1 MSNDK
6 TFFEKY
12 YLLLFYFVFLSV
24 DCWFLYNGQYTKRMY
39 VKPLL
44 IPSLLLWFMSNTAF
58 NIRSSVGTL
67 TARLALYTML
77 GFTFAA
83 DICGLAGDA
92 FVWSAA
98 MLLYTLS
105 AIVGLVIFVSV
116 QKNVSANNKLVFSL
130 THTLPTFLVIAILS
144 AVYIHKVV
152 EPSIDFH
159 FVWIC
164 FYALILA
171 LLGSLIA
178 NMWTLN
184 ILRYVRVL
192 FFFSV
197 LFLIAANSIYG
208 IDELVYHRR
217 HSSLDLLVAI
227 SSALSHIF
235 LILGIIKFIRLKKG

>member
-1 MSNDK
+1 M
-6 TFFEKY
+6 EKY
-12 YLLLFYFVFLSV
+12 YLLFFYFAFLAV
-24 DCWFLYNGQYTKRMY
+24 DCWFLYNSQYSKRIY

-44 IPSLLLWFMSNTAF
+44 IPSLLIWFMSNTAF
-58 NIRSSVGTL
+58 NIRSSVDTL
-67 TARLALYTML
+67 TARLTLYAML

-105 AIVGLVIFVSV
+105 ALACLVIFASI
-116 QKNVSANNKLVFSL
+116 QKNVSVNKKIVFSV
-130 THTLPTFLVIAILS
+130 THTFPTFLIIVSLS
-144 AVYIHKVV
+144 VVYIHKVV

-159 FVWIC
+159 FIWIC

-184 ILRYVRVL
+184 TLKYVRVL
-192 FFFSV
+192 FFFSGF
-197 LFLIAANSIYG
+197 FLIATNAIYG
-208 IDELVYHRR
+208 IDELVYRRR
-217 HSSLDLLVAI
+217 HSSLDVLVAI
-227 SSALSHIF
+227 CSALSNIF
-235 LILGIIKFIRLKKG
+235 LILGIIKFIKLKKG